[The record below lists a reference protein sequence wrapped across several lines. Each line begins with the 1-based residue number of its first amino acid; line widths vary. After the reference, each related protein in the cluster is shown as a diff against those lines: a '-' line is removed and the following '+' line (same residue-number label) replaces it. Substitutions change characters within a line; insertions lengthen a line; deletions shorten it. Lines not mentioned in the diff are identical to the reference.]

1 MSSFN
6 FCIQQ
11 ALKEKRVSKV
21 ADKIL
26 KSDNPEL
33 ELKNLHTMRLR
44 KREKII
50 DAIRTEEL
58 LKKIESHPDG
68 LEAGLI
74 ATLTKDNAGRANYL
88 NVDYLEKSLLK
99 SLRDFNVG
107 LELLDTKCL
116 VYLKMKNANDFVKAV
131 RGEVV
136 DDKDV
141 MQKPQK
147 IT

>member
-11 ALKEKRVSKV
+11 ALKEKRVSKKV

-33 ELKNLHTMRLR
+33 ELKKFAYNAALR

-88 NVDYLEKSLLK
+88 NVDYLAKKFTQEFAA
-99 SLRDFNVG
+99 DFNSG
-107 LELLDTKCL
+107 LELFR
-116 VYLKMKNANDFVKAV
+116 YKMFGLFKNEKNANNFVKAV
-131 RGEVV
+131 RGEV
-136 DDKDV
+136 DRDWE
-141 MQKPQK
+141 
-147 IT
+147 TLE